1 MGIENTLSKVPR
13 HLAIIMD
20 GIERW
25 ARQRGLPRL
34 EGYRAGNLWPV
45 IEGCMEH
52 GVEVLTLYAFFTKTR
67 RPKETARQEEVDGLV
82 ALLEEVIGGEVPK
95 LHRDGI
101 QLRYIGRL
109 EGMPESLVRKIKEA
123 IELTKGNER
132 LILNIAFNYG
142 GRTEIV
148 DAVRR
153 MIEDGVDPASLDEG
167 LFSRYLYTAGLPDP
181 DLIVRTAGEMRFS
194 NFLIW
199 QGAYAEYYYTPTCWP
214 DFDKEELYRAL
225 LAYSKRE
232 RRFGKLRS
240 EI

>member
-1 MGIENTLSKVPR
+1 
-13 HLAIIMD
+13 
-20 GIERW
+20 
-25 ARQRGLPRL
+25 
-34 EGYRAGNLWPV
+34 
-45 IEGCMEH
+45 MEH
-52 GVEVLTLYAFFTKTR
+52 GVEVLTLYAFST
-67 RPKETARQEEVDGLV
+67 ETGWPQEEIDSLV
-82 ALLEEVIGGEVPK
+82 ALLGELIGGEVLK
-95 LHRDGI
+95 LYRDEV

-109 EGMPESLVRKIKEA
+109 EGLPESLVRKIQEA
-123 IELTKGNER
+123 TELTKGNER

-153 MIEDGVDPASLDEG
+153 MIEDGIDPARLDEG
-167 LFSRYLYTAGLPDP
+167 LFSRYLCTAGLPDP

-194 NFLIW
+194 DFLIW

-232 RRFGKLRS
+232 RRFGKLTKTLSEKYESKHKQQEYTTPPADGESFRS
-240 EI
+240 EF

>member
-1 MGIENTLSKVPR
+1 MWIESTLSKVPR

-20 GIERW
+20 GVEQW

-34 EGYRAGNLWPV
+34 EGYRAGNLWPI

-52 GVEVLTLYAFFTKTR
+52 GVEVLTLYAFST
-67 RPKETARQEEVDGLV
+67 ETGWPQEEIDSLV
-82 ALLEEVIGGEVPK
+82 ALLGELIGGEVLK
-95 LHRDGI
+95 LYRDEV

-109 EGMPESLVRKIKEA
+109 EGLPESLVRKIQEA
-123 IELTKGNER
+123 TELTKGNER

-153 MIEDGVDPASLDEG
+153 MIEDGIDPASLDEG
-167 LFSRYLYTAGLPDP
+167 LFSRYLCTAGLPDP

-194 NFLIW
+194 DFLIW

-232 RRFGKLRS
+232 RRFGRLSS
-240 EI
+240 ES

>member
-1 MGIENTLSKVPR
+1 
-13 HLAIIMD
+13 
-20 GIERW
+20 
-25 ARQRGLPRL
+25 
-34 EGYRAGNLWPV
+34 
-45 IEGCMEH
+45 MEH
-52 GVEVLTLYAFFTKTR
+52 GVEVLTLYAFSTETR
-67 RPKETARQEEVDGLV
+67 WPQEEMESLA
-82 ALLEEVIGGEVPK
+82 ALLGEVIGSKREVFPNHMRGAVIEGSTELRKQTERLLVEVPK
-95 LHRDGI
+95 LHQDGI

-109 EGMPESLVRKIKEA
+109 EGLPEGLVKKIKEA
-123 IELTKGNER
+123 TELTKGNER
-132 LILNIAFNYG
+132 LNLNIAFNCG

-153 MIEDGVDPASLDEG
+153 MIEDGIGPASLDEG

-194 NFLIW
+194 DFLVW

-232 RRFGKLRS
+232 RRFGRLKTGC
-240 EI
+240 